1 MMLFSAV
8 VRARWA
14 LNLLSV
20 VEPPTAMIV
29 VPAAAKLQRF
39 A

>member
-1 MMLFSAV
+1 MMLFGAV

-20 VEPPTAMIV
+20 VEPPTATMV
-29 VPAAAKLQRF
+29 VPAAKLRRC

>member
-1 MMLFSAV
+1 MLFSAV

-20 VEPPTAMIV
+20 IEPPTATMV
-29 VPAAAKLQRF
+29 VPAAK
-39 A
+39 